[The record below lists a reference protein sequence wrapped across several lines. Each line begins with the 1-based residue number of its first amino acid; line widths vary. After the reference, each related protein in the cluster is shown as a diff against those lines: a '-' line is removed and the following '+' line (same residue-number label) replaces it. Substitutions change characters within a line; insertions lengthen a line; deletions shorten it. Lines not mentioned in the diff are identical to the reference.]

1 LEEPA
6 TCGQGL
12 AHHATLPAKF
22 EQVTS
27 RVAQMLEVHVGAL
40 DGDDPNTRA
49 ERETYLEL
57 AAIHR
62 RIGAELGALAERM
75 EGLRDLPM
83 GTHDVKVL
91 LSKPALEAFEDLT
104 RAERELKELLE
115 GRLEEHQKMLIEMVA
130 KA

>member
-1 LEEPA
+1 VLDA
-6 TCGQGL
+6 
-12 AHHATLPAKF
+12 
-22 EQVTS
+22 
-27 RVAQMLEVHVGAL
+27 HVGAL

-49 ERETYLEL
+49 EREAYLEL

-62 RIGAELGALAERM
+62 RVGAELRALGERM
-75 EGLRDLPM
+75 ESLRDLPM
-83 GTHDVKVL
+83 GTHAMKAL

-130 KA
+130 AT